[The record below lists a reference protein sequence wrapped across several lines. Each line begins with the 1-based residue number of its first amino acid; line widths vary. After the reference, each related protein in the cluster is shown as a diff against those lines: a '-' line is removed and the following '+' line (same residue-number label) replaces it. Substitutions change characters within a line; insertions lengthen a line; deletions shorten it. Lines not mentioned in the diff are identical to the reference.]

1 MTQLDQLRLWFEK
14 KVVENHRLFYTIAFQ
29 VTGDAH
35 EAEDAVQSA
44 VCKAWTSLSEL
55 NDPESLV
62 GWVARITRN
71 AALDAKRRKRAKP
84 TEDEELA
91 ALDTGTEDVDQAE
104 QLDERAAMREL
115 IAQLPEN
122 QAIVVTMRFY
132 QDMDGP
138 AIAKALGMTD
148 NAVRVRLHR
157 ALERLA
163 QLMQTKRAKADAES

>member
-1 MTQLDQLRLWFEK
+1 
-14 KVVENHRLFYTIAFQ
+14 
-29 VTGDAH
+29 
-35 EAEDAVQSA
+35 
-44 VCKAWTSLSEL
+44 
-55 NDPESLV
+55 
-62 GWVARITRN
+62 
-71 AALDAKRRKRAKP
+71 LDAKRRKRAKP

-91 ALDTGTEDVDQAE
+91 ALDTGTTDVDQIE
-104 QLDERAAMREL
+104 QMDERAAMRGL

-138 AIAKALGMTD
+138 AIARALGMTD

-163 QLMQTKRAKADAES
+163 QLMQAKRAKAGAQS